1 MLAAAA
7 ALLAAGAEI
16 WRFVLMLQGRTLVL
30 DGTVVRASDMVVA
43 AAGILAPLTALIALL
58 YAVPVLTRT
67 NAAAARRQGRAPS
80 RSLREVAARVL
91 IPVWNIYGA
100 GQIVTEIDQLLP
112 KPSPVNA
119 ADAAPAGRPP
129 RASALTLCWWLAWV
143 VSAVLVVVTLARGLG
158 GSLQAIADTV
168 ELHIAV
174 DLMAALVAGLGAA
187 MFGRFR
193 RLLAAPKNAFDNWI
207 VQPPAP
213 TRPLP
218 GDLMKVADSAAG

>member
-1 MLAAAA
+1 
-7 ALLAAGAEI
+7 
-16 WRFVLMLQGRTLVL
+16 
-30 DGTVVRASDMVVA
+30 
-43 AAGILAPLTALIALL
+43 
-58 YAVPVLTRT
+58 T

-91 IPVWNIYGA
+91 IPIWNIYGA
-100 GQIVTEIDQLLP
+100 GQIVTEIDRMLP
-112 KPSPVNA
+112 ARPSNGDA
-119 ADAAPAGRPP
+119 ADQAGNEALAGRPP
-129 RASALTLCWWLAWV
+129 RASALTLCWWMAGV

-174 DLMAALVAGLGAA
+174 DVLAALVAGLGAA

-193 RLLAAPKNAFDNWI
+193 RLLAAPKNAFENWI

-218 GDLMKVADSAAG
+218 GDLMNGADSAAG